1 MNGLTKF
8 KAAVVQAAPVGFDR
22 EATLD
27 KAERLIAE
35 AAATGAKLV
44 VFPEAFVSCYPRGL
58 NFGAVVGSRTPEG
71 RDDFRRY
78 WKSSVDVP
86 GPAVDRLAAMAGEH
100 GVNLVMGVIEREG
113 GTLYCTVL
121 FFDPSGAYLGKHRK
135 LMPTAAE
142 RLVWGYGDGSTL
154 PVFDTEVGKLGA
166 VICWENY
173 MPMLRMAMYS
183 KGIQIYCAPTADQR
197 DSWIASMQH
206 IACEGR
212 CFVLSCNQFARRS
225 DYPDDYAIGGD
236 DDPQRILSRGGS
248 VIVSPLGE
256 ILAGPNFDG
265 EAILTA
271 ELDLDEIARG
281 KYDFD
286 VVGHYARPDIFQLHV
301 NEQPN
306 AVVSGVS
313 PAVVPT
319 RSAEV
324 NQSLAE
330 RMMIPE

>member
-1 MNGLTKF
+1 MNGEKKF

-22 EATLD
+22 EATLE
-27 KAERLIAE
+27 KAARLVAE
-35 AAATGAKLV
+35 AARTGAKLV

-78 WKSSVDVP
+78 WESSVAVP
-86 GPAVDRLAAMAGEH
+86 GPDVDRLAAMAGEH
-100 GVNLVMGVIEREG
+100 GVYLVMGVIERDG

-154 PVFDTEVGKLGA
+154 PVFDTDVGKLGA

-212 CFVLSCNQFARRS
+212 CYVLSCNQFARRS

-236 DDPQRILSRGGS
+236 DDPQLILSRGGS

-271 ELDLDEIARG
+271 YIDLDEIARG

-306 AVVSGVS
+306 VAVSGVTNAIDARQQAEL
-313 PAVVPT
+313 PAQVNERATVV
-319 RSAEV
+319 
-324 NQSLAE
+324 
-330 RMMIPE
+330 